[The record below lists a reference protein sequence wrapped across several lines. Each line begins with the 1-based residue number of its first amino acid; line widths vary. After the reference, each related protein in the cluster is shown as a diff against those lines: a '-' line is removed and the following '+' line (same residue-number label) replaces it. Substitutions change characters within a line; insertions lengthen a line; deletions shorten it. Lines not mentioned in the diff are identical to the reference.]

1 MFVGREN
8 ELSRLDGLWKKSVS
22 SLVTIRGRRRIGKS
36 TLVSEFAKRSG
47 ARFLKLEGLQPKDGV
62 DNDMQLAAFGRQL
75 GRQVKGDKSKPADW
89 FGAFSRLEK
98 ALKGNGRIIVL
109 LEEISW
115 MGKYDPGFAG
125 ELKYAWDNWFSQ
137 HPKVIVFLCGSVS
150 SSRARLLSGGHR

>member
-22 SLVTIRGRRRIGKS
+22 SLVTIRGRRRIGKG

-75 GRQVKGDKSKPADW
+75 GRQVKGDK
-89 FGAFSRLEK
+89 R
-98 ALKGNGRIIVL
+98 
-109 LEEISW
+109 
-115 MGKYDPGFAG
+115 
-125 ELKYAWDNWFSQ
+125 
-137 HPKVIVFLCGSVS
+137 
-150 SSRARLLSGGHR
+150 